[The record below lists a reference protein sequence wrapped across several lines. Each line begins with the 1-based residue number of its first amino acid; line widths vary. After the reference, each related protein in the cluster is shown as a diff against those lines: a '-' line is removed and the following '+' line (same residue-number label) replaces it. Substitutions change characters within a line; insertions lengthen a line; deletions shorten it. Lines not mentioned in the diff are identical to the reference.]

1 MLKISLLYLFSSE
14 YTRGLFQPFIGTI
27 TLENLNPYQFYLEN
41 NLNLNSFPYHGL
53 MLFILYPFYFFSDL
67 FSLELIFKT
76 PLLLADLGILYVLLK
91 LFPHKKNK
99 IYMFYFINP
108 IVIYSIY
115 IHAQLDIVPTALLFG
130 SIYFL
135 TLNKYIWSS
144 LFFAFS
150 LATKIHILVAFPLII
165 FYIYKKIKN
174 KKVNMQKI
182 YIQKLKNIDIK
193 EAKYAAYTITK
204 YLDLLTKNNTNITV
218 IKELNE
224 ELAQYKY
231 KKNTHEFSE
240 STITM
245 YNKFK
250 SML

>member
-1 MLKISLLYLFSSE
+1 MNGLKINHIKPLVEVNDYSLYIFIFLVLSSLLVVLF
-14 YTRGLFQPFIGTI
+14 
-27 TLENLNPYQFYLEN
+27 
-41 NLNLNSFPYHGL
+41 
-53 MLFILYPFYFFSDL
+53 
-67 FSLELIFKT
+67 
-76 PLLLADLGILYVLLK
+76 
-91 LFPHKKNK
+91 
-99 IYMFYFINP
+99 
-108 IVIYSIY
+108 
-115 IHAQLDIVPTALLFG
+115 
-130 SIYFL
+130 
-135 TLNKYIWSS
+135 
-144 LFFAFS
+144 
-150 LATKIHILVAFPLII
+150 II